1 VVVVKDD
8 DDDIK
13 ERLTLTMKQ
22 KLTAL
27 MMISD

>member
-27 MMISD
+27 MISD

>member
-1 VVVVKDD
+1 VVVVKD

-27 MMISD
+27 MMMSD